1 MSGPAAAP
9 CKMRQ
14 MMSIPRLLDMPHR
27 NEATTNRNVD
37 QKYSRTSP
45 MRRAS
50 QSVSGMAMA
59 LATPKKVMTHVP
71 CEDATPRL
79 PAMVGRATLAMV
91 ESSTVMAVTT
101 EIPMVAMTSIPP

>member
-50 QSVSGMAMA
+50 PAGERDGDGVGD
-59 LATPKKVMTHVP
+59 P
-71 CEDATPRL
+71 EEGDDPRPL
-79 PAMVGRATLAMV
+79 RRRHAEVAAMVGRATLAMV

>member
-45 MRRAS
+45 MRRA
-50 QSVSGMAMA
+50 SGMAMA